1 LLATKQCNSP
11 FEHCDVVTSTTHKS
25 LRGPRS
31 GIIFCRKSLEDAI
44 NGAVFPTLQGGP
56 HNHQIAALAVALKEA
71 STPQF
76 VEYIAQVKR
85 NAVVLA
91 ESLRS
96 FGYKI
101 VTDGTD
107 NHLVLWDA
115 RPTGLSGA
123 KLEKLFEACD
133 ISVNKNSVVGDTSAV
148 SPGGIRLGTPAMT
161 TRGMVEQDMRTTA
174 QLLHEVVQIGL
185 TIQASKEG
193 ELGAAAAAVGG
204 KTLKLKDFLQAMRTD
219 PFEQQLRAVA
229 DRVQRYAETFALPGI
244 DPRSRDIV
252 IDPRS

>member
-1 LLATKQCNSP
+1 M
-11 FEHCDVVTSTTHKS
+11 VTSTTHKS

-31 GIIFCRKSLEDAI
+31 GIIFCRKPLEDAI

-71 STPQF
+71 ATPQF

-91 ESLRS
+91 ESLRA

-185 TIQASKEG
+185 AIQAMEEEEG
-193 ELGAAAAAVGG
+193 ATAAAVGG
-204 KTLKLKDFLQAMRTD
+204 KTKTLKLKDFLQAMRTD

-244 DPRSRDIV
+244 DPRHRSRDIV
-252 IDPRS
+252 IATSQRTD

>member
-1 LLATKQCNSP
+1 
-11 FEHCDVVTSTTHKS
+11 

-31 GIIFCRKSLEDAI
+31 GIIFCRKPLEDAI

-71 STPQF
+71 AAPQF
-76 VEYIAQVKR
+76 VEYIIQVKR

-91 ESLRS
+91 DSLRA

-161 TRGMVEQDMRTTA
+161 TRGMLEDDMRSTA

-185 TIQASKEG
+185 AIQASE
-193 ELGAAAAAVGG
+193 AAAG
-204 KTLKLKDFLQAMRTD
+204 KTNKLKDFLEAMRSE
-219 PFEQQLRAVA
+219 PFEEQLRAVA
-229 DRVQRYAETFALPGI
+229 ERVQRYAETFPLPGI
-244 DPRSRDIV
+244 DPRGSRDNLV
-252 IDPRS
+252 VD

>member
-1 LLATKQCNSP
+1 M
-11 FEHCDVVTSTTHKS
+11 VTSTTHKS

-31 GIIFCRKSLEDAI
+31 GIIFCRKPLEDAI

-71 STPQF
+71 ATPQF

-91 ESLRS
+91 ESLRA

-115 RPTGLSGA
+115 RPTGLSGV

-161 TRGMVEQDMRTTA
+161 TRGMVEQDMRITA

-185 TIQASKEG
+185 AIQASKEEDDG
-193 ELGAAAAAVGG
+193 AAAAVGG
-204 KTLKLKDFLQAMRTD
+204 GGGKTWKLKDFLQAMRTD
-219 PFEQQLRAVA
+219 PFEHQLRAVA
-229 DRVQRYAETFALPGI
+229 DRVQRYAETFVLPGI
-244 DPRSRDIV
+244 DPRHRSRDIAIATSQH
-252 IDPRS
+252 ID

>member
-1 LLATKQCNSP
+1 M
-11 FEHCDVVTSTTHKS
+11 VTSTTHKS

-31 GIIFCRKSLEDAI
+31 GIIFCRKPLEDAI

-76 VEYIAQVKR
+76 VEYIIQVKR

-91 ESLRS
+91 DSLRA

-161 TRGMVEQDMRTTA
+161 TRGMREEDMRATA

-185 TIQASKEG
+185 AIQASEV
-193 ELGAAAAAVGG
+193 EEAAAATGATTTATTIG
-204 KTLKLKDFLQAMRTD
+204 KMKLKDFLEAMRRECFD
-219 PFEQQLRAVA
+219 HQLREVA
-229 DRVQRYAETFALPGI
+229 DRVQRYAETFPLPGI
-244 DPRSRDIV
+244 DPRSRDPLITTSSSSSTQR
-252 IDPRS
+252 ID

>member
-1 LLATKQCNSP
+1 M
-11 FEHCDVVTSTTHKS
+11 VTSTTHKS

-31 GIIFCRKSLEDAI
+31 GIIFCRKPLEDAI

-71 STPQF
+71 ATPQF

-91 ESLRS
+91 DSLRA

-161 TRGMVEQDMRTTA
+161 TRGMVEEDMRSTA

-185 TIQASKEG
+185 AIQASE
-193 ELGAAAAAVGG
+193 EEEAGATTATAAGG
-204 KTLKLKDFLQAMRTD
+204 KTKLKDFLQAMRSD

-229 DRVQRYAETFALPGI
+229 DRVQRYAETFPLPGI
-244 DPRSRDIV
+244 DPRSRDTITV
-252 IDPRS
+252 TASSSQRTD